1 VEEAVKK
8 RAGERRPSATAVPPP
23 RPAAIIEL
31 EDRLGERL
39 GTAVK
44 IDHGKRGGKVS
55 IRYASLDDLERIY
68 HLLN

>member
-1 VEEAVKK
+1 V
-8 RAGERRPSATAVPPP
+8 RPKLP

-39 GTAVK
+39 GTAVQ
-44 IDHGKRGGKVS
+44 ITHGKRGGKVQ

-68 HLLN
+68 RLLS